1 MKLIIMICAIFTCLS
16 LSSSQT
22 FAVSPGDV
30 LEKSLIETEE
40 EKPPHEQEKKPLI
53 TDQAKPDAAK
63 AEQPKSL
70 ATGNNEGEEEGEG
83 ETVKIADPLR
93 PWNNAMYHFNDK
105 VYFWIL
111 KPVARGYSKAVPED
125 MRLAVSNFFSNL
137 AMPIRFISNL
147 LQLKIKNAGNE
158 LLRFVYNTTAGVG
171 GLADAA
177 KLDFGIRQHDED
189 LGQTLG
195 SYGIGHGFYLVWPFL
210 GPSSLRDTIGRVG
223 DGFLNPVSYV
233 TPWESAV
240 GIKVYDRVNET
251 TFHIGDY
258 EDLKKS
264 AIDPYVSLRDAYV
277 QYRKKKVEETD
288 TPAEGE
294 SQSFLQP
301 VGNPEPAQMSMT
313 ELEPDQQPPEKPE
326 PVKQSGPVPEPVQQ
340 PNVQQPTEQIESVKQ
355 PGTFFKHAE
364 TFVKLPELT
373 QKQVDQKPIEKRELL
388 KSTVPD
394 NQHGSNPVHVQ
405 IGLFKNKSNAED
417 FKEEYKKKGYDTFT
431 LECPTKQPGAIY
443 RVLIGNFRNKKEAAQ
458 LASEVRSNEKIDAII
473 YHE

>member
-1 MKLIIMICAIFTCLS
+1 MKLIFMICAIFTCLS
-16 LSSSQT
+16 LSSSQA

-30 LEKSLIETEE
+30 LEKSIIETEE
-40 EKPPHEQEKKPLI
+40 GKTPHEQEKKPLI
-53 TDQAKPDAAK
+53 TDQAKPDAVK
-63 AEQPKSL
+63 SEEPKYV
-70 ATGNNEGEEEGEG
+70 APVNNAGEEEGEG

-93 PWNNAMYHFNDK
+93 PWNNAMFHFNDK
-105 VYFWIL
+105 FYFWIL
-111 KPVARGYSKAVPED
+111 KPVARGYSDAVPED

-177 KLDFGIRQHDED
+177 KLDFGIKQHDED
-189 LGQTLG
+189 LGQTFG

-210 GPSSLRDTIGRVG
+210 GPSSFRDTIGRIG
-223 DGFLNPVSYV
+223 DVFLDPVSYV
-233 TPWESAV
+233 TPWEAAV
-240 GIKVYDRVNET
+240 GIKGYDKVNET

-294 SQSFLQP
+294 SQSSIQP
-301 VGNPEPAQMSMT
+301 VGQPEPAQMSMT
-313 ELEPDQQPPEKPE
+313 DPEPDQQPLEKPE
-326 PVKQSGPVPEPVQQ
+326 PVKQSGPVPETAK
-340 PNVQQPTEQIESVKQ
+340 QPTEQTESVKQ

-364 TFVKLPELT
+364 TFFKLPELS
-373 QKQVDQKPIEKRELL
+373 QKQVGQKPVEKRELL
-388 KSTVPD
+388 KSAVPD
-394 NQHGSNPVHVQ
+394 NNHGSNPVHIQ
-405 IGLFKNKSNAED
+405 IGVFKNRSNAED
-417 FKEEYKKKGYDTFT
+417 FKEKYKKKGYDTFT
-431 LECPTKQPGAIY
+431 LECPTKEPGAIY

-458 LASEVRSNEKIDAII
+458 LAYEIRRKEKIDAII

>member
-1 MKLIIMICAIFTCLS
+1 MKLIIMVCAILTCLS
-16 LSSSQT
+16 LSFSQVVAAST
-22 FAVSPGDV
+22 GDV
-30 LEKSLIETEE
+30 LEKSLTQTEE
-40 EKPPHEQEKKPLI
+40 GEKPLI

-63 AEQPKSL
+63 AEESKYVAPV
-70 ATGNNEGEEEGEG
+70 NNAGEEEGEE

-105 VYFWIL
+105 FYFWIL
-111 KPVARGYSKAVPED
+111 KPVAQGYSKAVPED
-125 MRLAVSNFFSNL
+125 MRLSVSNFFSNL
-137 AMPIRFISNL
+137 AMPIRFVSNL

-177 KLDFGIRQHDED
+177 KLDFGIKQHDED
-189 LGQTLG
+189 IGQALG

-210 GPSSLRDTIGRVG
+210 GPSSLRDTIGRIG

-233 TPWESAV
+233 TPWESAA

-288 TPAEGE
+288 ASAEVE
-294 SQSFLQP
+294 SQSSIQP
-301 VGNPEPAQMSMT
+301 VGQPEPAQPLMT
-313 ELEPDQQPPEKPE
+313 KLEPDQQPLNNPE
-326 PVKQSGPVPEPVQQ
+326 PVKQSGTAPEPLQQ
-340 PNVQQPTEQIESVKQ
+340 STEQTESVKQ

-364 TFVKLPELT
+364 TFFKLPEPG
-373 QKQVDQKPIEKRELL
+373 QKQVVPKPLEKKELL
-388 KSTVPD
+388 KSTIP
-394 NQHGSNPVHVQ
+394 NNYHATKPVHVQ
-405 IGLFKNKSNAED
+405 IGVFKERSNAED
-417 FKEEYKKKGYDTFT
+417 FKEKYKKKGYDTFT

-443 RVLIGNFRNKKEAAQ
+443 RVLIGIFSNKKEAARQ
-458 LASEVRSNEKIDAII
+458 AYEIRSKEKIDAII

>member
-1 MKLIIMICAIFTCLS
+1 MKLIFMACAIFTCLS
-16 LSSSQT
+16 LSSSHIL
-22 FAVSPGDV
+22 AVSPGNV
-30 LEKSLIETEE
+30 LEKALIETEE
-40 EKPPHEQEKKPLI
+40 GKTPHEQEKKPLI

-63 AEQPKSL
+63 AEEPESVPPPDS
-70 ATGNNEGEEEGEG
+70 AGEEEGEE

-105 VYFWIL
+105 FYFWIL
-111 KPVARGYSKAVPED
+111 KPVARGYSAAVPED

-158 LLRFVYNTTAGVG
+158 LLRFVYNTTAGVC

-195 SYGIGHGFYLVWPFL
+195 SYGIGHGFYLVWPFV
-210 GPSSLRDTIGRVG
+210 GPSSLRDTIGRIG
-223 DGFLNPVSYV
+223 DGFLDPVSYV
-233 TPWESAV
+233 NPWEAAV

-288 TPAEGE
+288 TPAEGK
-294 SQSFLQP
+294 SQSPLQP
-301 VGNPEPAQMSMT
+301 AGQPEPVLISMAD
-313 ELEPDQQPPEKPE
+313 LEPVKQPLEEPE
-326 PVKQSGPVPEPVQQ
+326 PVKQSGPVPEPVKEPDEQ
-340 PNVQQPTEQIESVKQ
+340 TEPVKQ
-355 PGTFFKHAE
+355 PVFFKHAE
-364 TFVKLPELT
+364 TFFKLPET
-373 QKQVDQKPIEKRELL
+373 SQNQVVQKPIEKREQL
-388 KSTVPD
+388 KPAIPD
-394 NQHGSNPVHVQ
+394 SHPVSKPFHVQ
-405 IGLFKNKSNAED
+405 VGVFKNKSNAED
-417 FKEEYKKKGYDTFT
+417 FTDKYKKKGYDTFT

-443 RVLIGNFRNKKEAAQ
+443 RVLIGSFRNKKEAAQ
-458 LASEVRSNEKIDAII
+458 MAHEIRSKEKTDAII
-473 YHE
+473 YHD

>member
-1 MKLIIMICAIFTCLS
+1 MKLIFMMCAIFICLF
-16 LSSSQT
+16 LSSSQI

-30 LEKSLIETEE
+30 LEKSLTQTEE
-40 EKPPHEQEKKPLI
+40 GKNPHEQEKKPLV
-53 TDQAKPDAAK
+53 TDQEKPDAAK
-63 AEQPKSL
+63 AEEPKSV
-70 ATGNNEGEEEGEG
+70 ASGNNEAEEEGEEE
-83 ETVKIADPLR
+83 TVKISDPLR

-105 VYFWIL
+105 LYFWIL
-111 KPVARGYSKAVPED
+111 KPVARGYSEVVPED

-137 AMPIRFISNL
+137 SMPIRFISSL

-177 KLDFGIRQHDED
+177 KLDFGIKQHDED

-223 DGFLNPVSYV
+223 DGFLDPVSYV

-240 GIKVYDRVNET
+240 GIKVYDEVNET

-288 TPAEGE
+288 TPVEGK
-294 SQSFLQP
+294 SQSSKQP
-301 VGNPEPAQMSMT
+301 VGQPEAAQMSMT
-313 ELEPDQQPPEKPE
+313 KPE
-326 PVKQSGPVPEPVQQ
+326 PDKQPLEDPEPTKQLDPVPETAK
-340 PNVQQPTEQIESVKQ
+340 QPTEQTESAKQ

-364 TFVKLPELT
+364 TFFKLPEPS
-373 QKQVDQKPIEKRELL
+373 QKQVGQKPLEKKELL
-388 KSTVPD
+388 KSSIPD
-394 NQHGSNPVHVQ
+394 NHHGSKPVHVQ
-405 IGLFKNKSNAED
+405 IGLFKNRNNAED
-417 FKEEYKKKGYDTFT
+417 FKEKYKKKGYDTFT
-431 LECPTKQPGAIY
+431 LEGPTKQPGVIY

-458 LASEVRSNEKIDAII
+458 LASEIRSTEKIDAII

>member
-1 MKLIIMICAIFTCLS
+1 MKLIFMICAILTCLL
-16 LSSSQT
+16 LSSFQT
-22 FAVSPGDV
+22 FAVSTGDV
-30 LEKSLIETEE
+30 QEKSLSGTEE
-40 EKPPHEQEKKPLI
+40 GKTLHEQEKKTLI
-53 TDQAKPDAAK
+53 TDQAKPDAVN
-63 AEQPKSL
+63 AEEPKSV
-70 ATGNNEGEEEGEG
+70 APVNNAGEEEGEG

-105 VYFWIL
+105 FYFWIL
-111 KPVARGYSKAVPED
+111 KPVAREYSKAVPED

-137 AMPIRFISNL
+137 AMPIRFISSL

-158 LLRFVYNTTAGVG
+158 LLRFVYNTTAGVA

-177 KLDFGIRQHDED
+177 KLDLGIRQHDKD

-210 GPSSLRDTIGRVG
+210 GPSSLRDTIGWVG
-223 DGFLNPVSYV
+223 EVFLDPVSYV
-233 TPWESAV
+233 NPWETAV
-240 GIKVYDRVNET
+240 GIKAYDKVNET

-277 QYRKKKVEETD
+277 QYRKKKVEEND
-288 TPAEGE
+288 TPAEVK
-294 SQSFLQP
+294 SQSSVQP
-301 VGNPEPAQMSMT
+301 VGQPEPAQKSMT
-313 ELEPDQQPPEKPE
+313 DPEPDQQPLKAAEH
-326 PVKQSGPVPEPVQQ
+326 VKQSAPVPEPVQQ
-340 PNVQQPTEQIESVKQ
+340 PAEQIESVKQ

-373 QKQVDQKPIEKRELL
+373 QEQAGQKPIEKKELL
-388 KSTVPD
+388 KSTISE
-394 NQHGSNPVHVQ
+394 NNHASNPVHVQ
-405 IGLFKNKSNAED
+405 IGVFKNRSNAED
-417 FKEEYKKKGYDTFT
+417 FKEKYKKKGYDTFT

-443 RVLIGNFRNKKEAAQ
+443 RVLIGKFRNKKEAAQ
-458 LASEVRSNEKIDAII
+458 LASEIRSKEKIDAII

>member
-1 MKLIIMICAIFTCLS
+1 MKLILMICAIFTCLS
-16 LSSSQT
+16 LGSSQT

-30 LEKSLIETEE
+30 LEKSLTQTEE
-40 EKPPHEQEKKPLI
+40 GKTPHEQEKKPLI

-63 AEQPKSL
+63 AEEPKSV

-105 VYFWIL
+105 FYFWIL
-111 KPVARGYSKAVPED
+111 KPVARGYSEAVPED

-137 AMPIRFISNL
+137 TMPIRFISNL

-210 GPSSLRDTIGRVG
+210 GPSSLRDTIGWVG
-223 DGFLNPVSYV
+223 DYFLNPVSYV
-233 TPWESAV
+233 TPWESGV
-240 GIKVYDRVNET
+240 GVKAYDEVNET

-288 TPAEGE
+288 TPAEGK
-294 SQSFLQP
+294 SQSSIQP
-301 VGNPEPAQMSMT
+301 VGQPKSAQKSIT
-313 ELEPDQQPPEKPE
+313 KLDPDQQPPEKPV
-326 PVKQSGPVPEPVQQ
+326 PVKQSGPLPDP
-340 PNVQQPTEQIESVKQ
+340 VQQPTEQIESVKQ

-364 TFVKLPELT
+364 TFVKLPELS
-373 QKQVDQKPIEKRELL
+373 QKQVGQKPIEKRELL
-388 KSTVPD
+388 KSTIPG
-394 NQHGSNPVHVQ
+394 NHYASNPVHVQ
-405 IGLFKNKSNAED
+405 IGVFKERSNAED
-417 FKEEYKKKGYDTFT
+417 FKEKYKKKGYDTFT
-431 LECPTKQPGAIY
+431 LECPTKEPGAIY
-443 RVLIGNFRNKKEAAQ
+443 RVLIGNFRNKKEAAR
-458 LASEVRSNEKIDAII
+458 LAYEIRSNEKIDAII

>member
-1 MKLIIMICAIFTCLS
+1 MKLIFMVCAIFTCLS
-16 LSSSQT
+16 MSSSYI
-22 FAVSPGDV
+22 FAASSGDV
-30 LEKSLIETEE
+30 LEKSLTQTEE
-40 EKPPHEQEKKPLI
+40 EKKPNEQEKITPI
-53 TDQAKPDAAK
+53 TDQAKPEAAK
-63 AEQPKSL
+63 AEEQKSV
-70 ATGNNEGEEEGEG
+70 ATGTNEGEEEGEE
-83 ETVKIADPLR
+83 ETVKISDPLR

-105 VYFWIL
+105 FYFWIL

-177 KLDFGIRQHDED
+177 KLDFGIKQHDED

-223 DGFLNPVSYV
+223 DVFLDPVSYV
-233 TPWESAV
+233 TPWEAAV
-240 GIKVYDRVNET
+240 GIKGYDKVNET

-288 TPAEGE
+288 TPAEGK
-294 SQSFLQP
+294 SQSSKQP
-301 VGNPEPAQMSMT
+301 VGQPEPAQMSMT
-313 ELEPDQQPPEKPE
+313 KPGPDKQPLEDPE
-326 PVKQSGPVPEPVQQ
+326 PTKQSDPVPETAKQT
-340 PNVQQPTEQIESVKQ
+340 TEQTESAKQ
-355 PGTFFKHAE
+355 TGTFFKHAE
-364 TFVKLPELT
+364 TFFKLPEPKPG
-373 QKQVDQKPIEKRELL
+373 QKQVGQKPAEKKELV

-394 NQHGSNPVHVQ
+394 NHHGSKPVHVQ
-405 IGLFKNKSNAED
+405 IGLFKNKNNAED
-417 FKEEYKKKGYDTFT
+417 FKEKYKKKGYETFT

-443 RVLIGNFRNKKEAAQ
+443 RVLIGNFRNKKEAAE
-458 LASEVRSNEKIDAII
+458 LAYEVRSKEKVDAII